1 MLVQCFILFGTQAP
15 IGADGLLQDV
25 VSLAVQMRGLGSRL
39 CTAMYCLM
47 AAINSGT
54 LQRNRRAVTSRK
66 KRSTLFNQEAEVG
79 VKWM

>member
-1 MLVQCFILFGTQAP
+1 
-15 IGADGLLQDV
+15 
-25 VSLAVQMRGLGSRL
+25 
-39 CTAMYCLM
+39 MYCLM